1 MILKYFR
8 HSLTLLFENF
18 SKMNLYEQ
26 RDLINEQIC
35 KLIEE
40 REKDLVFGAD
50 ETSGSAPPSLDDL
63 RGELDEAKQYLES
76 AKNSLRILAEIYQQR
91 TEDAQE
97 VSISDRREKFEEMK
111 RDYAEKISTMGRLEA
126 EVRRVDKEL
135 IAKKNSTAQL
145 REEIRQVKGDSGQEN
160 SNPWQVG
167 SRSVVCI
174 LLFNTHS
181 NFVDRSVCR
190 MEIEVEEIEIEL
202 WTETVH
208 GHPGLGAIGENR

>member
-1 MILKYFR
+1 MIKSMKYFR

-26 RDLINEQIC
+26 RDHINEQIC

-50 ETSGSAPPSLDDL
+50 ENSGSAPHSLDDL

-135 IAKKNSTAQL
+135 SAKKNSTAQL

-160 SNPWQVG
+160 TNPWQVG
-167 SRSVVCI
+167 SRGQHVYCVCLDIYSPTLFQFI
-174 LLFNTHS
+174 LLIS
-181 NFVDRSVCR
+181 EYS
-190 MEIEVEEIEIEL
+190 
-202 WTETVH
+202 
-208 GHPGLGAIGENR
+208 

>member
-1 MILKYFR
+1 MIKSMKYFR

-26 RDLINEQIC
+26 RDHINEQIC

-50 ETSGSAPPSLDDL
+50 ENSGSAPHSLDDL

-97 VSISDRREKFEEMK
+97 ISISDRREKFEEMK
-111 RDYAEKISTMGRLEA
+111 RDYAEKITTMGRLEA
-126 EVRRVDKEL
+126 EVRRVDGQGAERQEEL
-135 IAKKNSTAQL
+135 HGSASGGDPPGQGGQWPGEHQPVAGGVSWST
-145 REEIRQVKGDSGQEN
+145 
-160 SNPWQVG
+160 
-167 SRSVVCI
+167 
-174 LLFNTHS
+174 
-181 NFVDRSVCR
+181 
-190 MEIEVEEIEIEL
+190 
-202 WTETVH
+202 
-208 GHPGLGAIGENR
+208 

>member
-1 MILKYFR
+1 MIKSMKYFR

-26 RDLINEQIC
+26 RDHINEQIC

-50 ETSGSAPPSLDDL
+50 ETSGSAPHSLDDL

-126 EVRRVDKEL
+126 EMRRVDKEL
-135 IAKKNSTAQL
+135 SAKKNSSAQL

-160 SNPWQVG
+160 TNPWQVG
-167 SRSVVCI
+167 LVVNMCMSRYLVANI
-174 LLFNTHS
+174 LS
-181 NFVDRSVCR
+181 C
-190 MEIEVEEIEIEL
+190 
-202 WTETVH
+202 
-208 GHPGLGAIGENR
+208 

>member
-1 MILKYFR
+1 M
-8 HSLTLLFENF
+8 
-18 SKMNLYEQ
+18 
-26 RDLINEQIC
+26 
-35 KLIEE
+35 
-40 REKDLVFGAD
+40 
-50 ETSGSAPPSLDDL
+50 
-63 RGELDEAKQYLES
+63 
-76 AKNSLRILAEIYQQR
+76 
-91 TEDAQE
+91 EDAQE
-97 VSISDRREKFEEMK
+97 VSISDRRKKFEMK
-111 RDYAEKISTMGRLEA
+111 QDYAEKISTMGRLEA

-135 IAKKNSTAQL
+135 SAKKNSTAQL

-160 SNPWQVG
+160 TNPWQVG

>member
-1 MILKYFR
+1 
-8 HSLTLLFENF
+8 
-18 SKMNLYEQ
+18 MNLYEQ

-63 RGELDEAKQYLES
+63 RGELGEAKQYLES

-135 IAKKNSTAQL
+135 GAKKNSTAQL
-145 REEIRQVKGDSGQEN
+145 REEIRQVKGNSGQEN
-160 SNPWQVG
+160 TNPWQVG
-167 SRSVVCI
+167 SRGQHVYVSIFSRQHC
-174 LLFNTHS
+174 FNLS
-181 NFVDRSVCR
+181 C
-190 MEIEVEEIEIEL
+190 
-202 WTETVH
+202 
-208 GHPGLGAIGENR
+208 

>member
-1 MILKYFR
+1 MIISMKYFR

-26 RDLINEQIC
+26 RDHINEQIC

-50 ETSGSAPPSLDDL
+50 ENSGSAPHSLDDL

-97 VSISDRREKFEEMK
+97 ISISDRREKFEEMK
-111 RDYAEKISTMGRLEA
+111 RDYAEKITTMGRLEA

-135 IAKKNSTAQL
+135 GAKKNSSAQL
-145 REEIRQVKGDSGQEN
+145 REEIRQVKGESGQEN
-160 SNPWQVG
+160 TNPWQVG
-167 SRSVVCI
+167 SRSVVFI
-174 LLFNTHS
+174 SFTKNS
-181 NFVDRSVCR
+181 Q
-190 MEIEVEEIEIEL
+190 
-202 WTETVH
+202 
-208 GHPGLGAIGENR
+208 